1 MHTSRL
7 TGRHTSRY
15 SRRHTGTLRGRN
27 TRTHTAR
34 HMSKNTIRHSCNIL
48 YIYVLSET
56 LPDIEADIPMNIFA
70 DQLAK
75 KLPDILVDLL
85 AQKLEA
91 Y

>member
-1 MHTSRL
+1 MYS
-7 TGRHTSRY
+7 Y
-15 SRRHTGTLRGRN
+15 SRRHTGAIRGRN
-27 TRTHTAR
+27 TQPHTTR
-34 HMSKNTIRHSCNIL
+34 DMSKITIRHSCNIL
-48 YIYVLSET
+48 YIYVLSDT

-75 KLPDILVDLL
+75 ILPDILVDLL